1 MAELSCERIDELAA
15 AYSLGALDRAE
26 TRAVADHLRACRRP
40 HAEAHR
46 LRSTVDALASSTLP
60 VTPRPE
66 LRERLMASVARTPQD
81 APQPVPTRVGW
92 FDWLRPRGAQV
103 FGVAAM
109 AAVVLLAV
117 VALQLQGRVGE
128 RDATLRAVA
137 SVLSSGGSLTRVDSA
152 AGRGYL
158 VRNGATTTLV
168 ASGVQPPAAGK
179 IYEMWLIDASGVPT
193 SAGVFTPRAGDLVV
207 ADVSGNLSAARTF
220 AVTVEQGRVE
230 RPTSE
235 PIIVVPLS
243 APQ

>member
-1 MAELSCERIDELAA
+1 
-15 AYSLGALDRAE
+15 
-26 TRAVADHLRACRRP
+26 V
-40 HAEAHR
+40 
-46 LRSTVDALASSTLP
+46 
-60 VTPRPE
+60 
-66 LRERLMASVARTPQD
+66 
-81 APQPVPTRVGW
+81 
-92 FDWLRPRGAQV
+92 QV